1 MHAYLQ
7 DQAIGMV
14 QVESLAVFDANGIL
28 MANSVIA
35 DPPELRIDVVND
47 PAFRS
52 LRQGRGPQLSIAA
65 ARPAL
70 FKPETW
76 VFPIARRLETP
87 GGAFAGVVFAGGRV
101 EYFEQFYRDL
111 RLDDGTAVT
120 LLHRDGTLLARH
132 PSAPAALGQRYAA
145 IDDLMMA
152 GTDPAERTAPR
163 GQPDRR
169 RRPLRRRR
177 GHARLPA
184 GGGRDARRYRRAACL
199 ARAGH
204 RHVTHTLVLGLLSAL
219 LLAMVAR
226 QFARLDQTRASLEHS
241 RERFALAAAGSD
253 VGIWDWD
260 VAGDR
265 VYASARAREIFGLPP
280 GPEIQ
285 PREAWFATVRMHP
298 DDVDARRAAMQAHLD
313 GKSPVYAGEYRV
325 RDADGELPLDPRAR
339 PVRARRAAVRRC
351 AWPGR

>member
-87 GGAFAGVVFAGGRV
+87 GGAFGGVVFAGGRV

-111 RLDDGTAVT
+111 RLGEGTAVT

-152 GTDPAERTAPR
+152 GTDTAEGPR
-163 GQPDRR
+163 RAVSPIDGVDRFGVVEGTPDY
-169 RRPLRRRR
+169 PL
-177 GHARLPA
+177 AVVVT
-184 GGGRDARRYRRAACL
+184 RDATVALRAWREQAI
-199 ARAGH
+199 GTM
-204 RHVTHTLVLGLLSAL
+204 THTLVLGLLSAL

-226 QFARLDQTRASLEHS
+226 QFARLDQARASLEHS
-241 RERFALAAAGSD
+241 RERFALGGGRLRRRHLGLGRRRRPHLRVGARARDLRPAAGSRSP
-253 VGIWDWD
+253 
-260 VAGDR
+260 A
-265 VYASARAREIFGLPP
+265 ARGVVQ
-280 GPEIQ
+280 GG
-285 PREAWFATVRMHP
+285 
-298 DDVDARRAAMQAHLD
+298 AHA
-313 GKSPVYAGEYRV
+313 P
-325 RDADGELPLDPRAR
+325 
-339 PVRARRAAVRRC
+339 RRC
-351 AWPGR
+351 RGPARGPAGAPGRQVTGLRRRIPGAAP